1 VTVSSGKQLKED
13 LVQETVHKPDWAAL
27 RLLNQY
33 RLLILFGMAAIFY
46 LGEKQQLL
54 GSAHP
59 TFFVVVHL
67 CFLVVTLGFMYL
79 HRIQRPAINT
89 QFFVQHYLDIILL
102 GALIFSSGGVNS
114 GLGPLLL
121 INIALLS
128 QLSSVRYALLFAAIA
143 STVLIGEEILAA
155 EFSSVSEANL
165 QATAL
170 LGSLLFLTA
179 WLMTVPIRR
188 LLSRQMVSSTRSR
201 VVLDVRQIAQLNEE
215 IIRELDSGVLVVDHT
230 GNVQL
235 MNDTARM
242 LLAVEF
248 VSMPLHLKKLSNDLL
263 ENMNESE
270 RSPTLQTRPFQINS
284 TNQSVLPQYTRLTSG
299 GMLIRL
305 DDHAHIHKQ
314 FQQLKLASLGRLSAS
329 IAHEIRNPLG
339 AISHAVQLIE
349 ESETLDSKDAKLL
362 SIARKHTQR
371 INRII
376 EDVLQLSNRQR
387 VQMETIDVD
396 AAIHGFVQRF
406 TDENGLLPEQLQANT
421 EPCLARVDAGHLD
434 QMLWN
439 LCTNALLHND
449 NSGVN
454 ISISCCYSSHSTTS
468 IDVLDTGKGL
478 SDIDRNN
485 LFEPFYSTHQTGT
498 GLGLFIIRELCEL
511 NNASIECLP
520 PGTNSGAHFRV
531 MLVSAQ
537 DMAA

>member
-1 VTVSSGKQLKED
+1 MTVSSGKQLKED

-284 TNQSVLPQYTRLTSG
+284 TNQSVLPQYTRLSSG

>member
-284 TNQSVLPQYTRLTSG
+284 TNQSVLPQYTRLSSG

>member
-1 VTVSSGKQLKED
+1 MTVSSGKQLKED